1 MGTNINT
8 VRGVL
13 GALWAHACCVHT
25 SQKPSCFVGQVANL
39 RRIVNPPL
47 VGQPIL
53 AAAGF
58 QPALFA
64 WAPAGFCRKRRSRQG
79 SSVAHVN
86 EKPTSGY
93 AAYSTRS
100 GACATTHTGSAATSQ
115 RPPMGAPRAM

>member
-39 RRIVNPPL
+39 RPIVNRPL
-47 VGQPIL
+47 VRQPIL

-79 SSVAHVN
+79 SSVARVN
-86 EKPTSGY
+86 
-93 AAYSTRS
+93 ALFF
-100 GACATTHTGSAATSQ
+100 Q
-115 RPPMGAPRAM
+115 RPTPNPQSYSAKLVNREPHVFSQP